1 MYPVGLIRWA
11 GLLAL
16 MSGILF
22 AAVDFF
28 DLLDL
33 AFSDESD
40 SEAIT
45 TLSEQL
51 GSALAPVAGVLL
63 LLGLVGLF
71 AAQSEAAGTLGLAG
85 FLLTFCGGVLG
96 HHSSVSW
103 PLAQCS
109 GMGHI
114 RGIYSAGPSLLSPAR
129 RTSHL

>member
-1 MYPVGLIRWA
+1 
-11 GLLAL
+11 

-63 LLGLVGLF
+63 LLGLVAVRCPVGSCRHSWASWIPINLLWRC
-71 AAQSEAAGTLGLAG
+71 ARAPQQCVLAFG
-85 FLLTFCGGVLG
+85 SVLWDGAYSGYLLCRPK
-96 HHSSVSW
+96 SS
-103 PLAQCS
+103 
-109 GMGHI
+109 
-114 RGIYSAGPSLLSPAR
+114 R
-129 RTSHL
+129 